1 MGKDYR
7 AFIDKLCK
15 SYESALYQ
23 YAARRLRDDELAK
36 DLVQET
42 FLLLVI
48 RVTEIYIHENP
59 AGWLFRVLGNLIRRE
74 LKKPYHQELP
84 LVSEEASLLS
94 YTDEHFFQTLP
105 CGWRRIGTMKPLRI
119 IWASPRMPAASG
131 CQG

>member
-48 RVTEIYIHENP
+48 QAPEIYTHENP
-59 AGWLFRVLGNLIRRE
+59 ADGCSGF
-74 LKKPYHQELP
+74 
-84 LVSEEASLLS
+84 
-94 YTDEHFFQTLP
+94 
-105 CGWRRIGTMKPLRI
+105 
-119 IWASPRMPAASG
+119 WAT
-131 CQG
+131 